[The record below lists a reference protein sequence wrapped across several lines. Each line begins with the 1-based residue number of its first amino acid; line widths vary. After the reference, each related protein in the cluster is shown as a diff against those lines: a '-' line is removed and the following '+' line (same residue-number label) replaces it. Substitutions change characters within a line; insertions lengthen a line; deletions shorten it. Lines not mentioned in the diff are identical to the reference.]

1 MRKQVPHYGI
11 KSEIIPQ
18 EILESHALGVAHHL
32 GTASNNVFQ
41 VQADIT

>member
-11 KSEIIPQ
+11 KGALIRQ
-18 EILESHALGVAHHL
+18 EILKSHALGVAHHL